1 MESKLLNILPMD
13 SEVSSNGHLIVGGC
27 DVIELSEKYGTPLYV
42 YDESTIHS
50 MAESFT
56 KEFSNR
62 YSNSRILYA
71 SKAYINPAIAKLS
84 IQHGLGIDIVSGG
97 ELAVAASVDF
107 PSEDI
112 FFHGNNKSRSEISE
126 AIDYGVGQ
134 FVADSFYEIDLI
146 NEIAADR
153 SKLQKVMLRLS
164 PGIDGHT
171 HKKTTTGILDTK
183 FGFSIETG
191 DALKAIKHVQSSD
204 NLDLTGIHFHLGS
217 PIFEMEPYDLAIR
230 SVIEFLAPL
239 IHSGFNMRDFSPGGG
254 FAVGYTA
261 EKSPPAIAEYAE
273 TIARALIESCDKFNI
288 PYPRLLVEPGRSIV
302 ARAGIAMYTVGA
314 IKDIP
319 GLRKYVSVDGG
330 MGDNIRPALY
340 DSQYEVIVANK
351 LNDTDKEVVRVVGKY
366 CETGDILAS
375 SVELAVCTSGDLIVL
390 PASGAYG
397 MSMSSNYNL
406 NPRPAV
412 VMVSNG
418 NSKIIRRRET
428 YTDLMI
434 CDEFE

>member
-1 MESKLLNILPMD
+1 MDSKLLNILPMD
-13 SEVSSNGHLIVGGC
+13 CGISANGHLIVGGC
-27 DVIELSEKYGTPLYV
+27 DVVELSERYGTPLYV
-42 YDESTIHS
+42 YEESTIKV

-56 KEFSNR
+56 KEFSER

-84 IQHGLGIDIVSGG
+84 IQVGLGIDIVSGG
-97 ELAVAASVDF
+97 ELAVAASVNF
-107 PSEDI
+107 PPEDI

-134 FVADSFYEIDLI
+134 FVADSFYEIKLI

-153 SKLQKVMLRLS
+153 NQIQKVMLRLS

-191 DALKAIKHVQSSD
+191 DALKAIKHIQD
-204 NLDLTGIHFHLGS
+204 CENLDLTGIHFHLGS

-230 SVIEFLAPL
+230 SVIEFLSPL
-239 IHSGFNMRDFSPGGG
+239 IKSGFDMRDFSPGGG
-254 FAVGYTA
+254 FAVGYIS
-261 EKSPPAIAEYAE
+261 EKLPPKVSEYAE
-273 TIARALIESCDKFNI
+273 TIARALLESCDKFDI
-288 PYPRLLVEPGRSIV
+288 PYPRLLIEPGRSIV
-302 ARAGIAMYTVGA
+302 ARAGIALYTVGA
-314 IKDIP
+314 IKEIL

-340 DSQYEVIVANK
+340 DSKYEVILANK
-351 LNDTDKEVVRVVGKY
+351 LNDNDKESVRVVGKY

-375 SVELAVCTSGDLIVL
+375 KVDLPVCSSGDVIAIPV
-390 PASGAYG
+390 SGAYG

-428 YTDLMI
+428 YTDLMR

>member
-1 MESKLLNILPMD
+1 MN
-13 SEVSSNGHLIVGGC
+13 SEINSDGHLIVGGC
-27 DVIELSEKYGTPLYV
+27 DLVELSEKHGTPLYV
-42 YDESTIHS
+42 YDESTIRS
-50 MAESFT
+50 MAELFT
-56 KEFSNR
+56 KEFTER

-71 SKAYINPAIAKLS
+71 SKAYMNPSIAKLS
-84 IQHGLGIDIVSGG
+84 IEHGLGIDIVSGG

-107 PSEDI
+107 PADDI
-112 FFHGNNKSRSEISE
+112 FFHGNNKSHSEVYE

-134 FVADSFYEIDLI
+134 FVADSFYEIDMI
-146 NEIAADR
+146 NELA
-153 SKLQKVMLRLS
+153 SNSNKVQKIMLRLS

-191 DALKAIKHVQSSD
+191 DARKAIEYVLTCE

-230 SVIEFLAPL
+230 GVIEFLNPL
-239 IHSGFNMRDFSPGGG
+239 IKNGFNMRDFSPGGG
-254 FAVGYTA
+254 FAVGYTY
-261 EKSPPAIAEYAE
+261 EKSPPEIGEYAE
-273 TIARALIESCDKFNI
+273 TIVKALTESCEEFDI
-288 PYPRLLVEPGRSIV
+288 PSPRLLVEPGRSIV
-302 ARAGIAMYTVGA
+302 ARAGIAIYKVGA
-314 IKDIP
+314 IKEIP
-319 GLRKYVSVDGG
+319 GLRKYISVDGG

-351 LNDTDKEVVRVVGKY
+351 LNEKHTEEVRVVGKY

-375 SVELAVCTSGDLIVL
+375 SADLPVCDSGDLIVL

-412 VMVSNG
+412 VMVSDG
-418 NSKIIRRRET
+418 KSKVIRRRET
-428 YTDLMI
+428 YTDLMR

>member
-1 MESKLLNILPMD
+1 MEPKLLNILPMN
-13 SEVSSNGHLIVGGC
+13 SEVSSEGHLKVGGC
-27 DVIELSEKYGTPLYV
+27 DVVELSGKYGTPLYV
-42 YDESTIHS
+42 YDESTIQV

-71 SKAYINPAIAKLS
+71 SKAYINPAIAKLA
-84 IQHGLGIDIVSGG
+84 IQQGLGIDIVSGG

-112 FFHGNNKSRSEISE
+112 FFHGNNKSRSEIIE
-126 AIDYGVGQ
+126 AIDYGVGR

-153 SKLQKVMLRLS
+153 SKIQKVMLRLS

-191 DALKAIKHVQSSD
+191 DALAAIKQVQSRE

-230 SVIEFLAPL
+230 SVIEFLSPL
-239 IHSGFNMRDFSPGGG
+239 IKSGFDMRDFSPGGG

-261 EKSPPAIAEYAE
+261 EKLPPTIGEYAE
-273 TIARALIESCDKFNI
+273 TIAQALIESCEKFDI

-302 ARAGIAMYTVGA
+302 ARAGIALYTVGA

-340 DSQYEVIVANK
+340 DSQYAVILANK
-351 LNDTDKEVVRVVGKY
+351 LNDDDKEVVRVVGKY

-375 SVELAVCTSGDLIVL
+375 RVDLPACTSGDLIAL
-390 PASGAYG
+390 PVSGAYG

-428 YTDLMI
+428 YTDLMV

>member
-1 MESKLLNILPMD
+1 MESKLLNILPMN
-13 SEVSSNGHLIVGGC
+13 SEVSSEGHLKVGGC
-27 DVIELSEKYGTPLYV
+27 DVVELSEKYGTPLYV
-42 YDESTIHS
+42 YDESTIQV

-71 SKAYINPAIAKLS
+71 SKAYINPAIAKLA
-84 IQHGLGIDIVSGG
+84 IQQGLGIDIVSGG

-112 FFHGNNKSRSEISE
+112 FFHGNNKSRSEIIE
-126 AIDYGVGQ
+126 AIDYGVGR
-134 FVADSFYEIDLI
+134 FVADSFYEIGLI

-153 SKLQKVMLRLS
+153 SKIQQVMLRLS

-191 DALKAIKHVQSSD
+191 DALAAIKQVQSCE

-217 PIFEMEPYDLAIR
+217 PIFEMEPYDIAIK
-230 SVIEFLAPL
+230 SVIEFLSPL
-239 IHSGFNMRDFSPGGG
+239 IKSGFDMRDFSPGGG

-261 EKSPPAIAEYAE
+261 EKLPPTIGEYAE
-273 TIARALIESCDKFNI
+273 TIAQALTESCEKFDI

-302 ARAGIAMYTVGA
+302 ARAGIALYTVGA
-314 IKDIP
+314 IKEIP

-340 DSQYEVIVANK
+340 DSQYAVILANK
-351 LNDTDKEVVRVVGKY
+351 LNDDDKEVVRVVGKY

-375 SVELAVCTSGDLIVL
+375 RVQLPACSSGDLIAL
-390 PASGAYG
+390 PVSGAYG

-428 YTDLMI
+428 YTDLMV